1 MTEKYFKKMIEL
13 LEQMNERLERIEIQ
27 LSTDSSPP
35 SSLDLLSKLQ
45 KSQLRTYFAL
55 KDLGEAT
62 CTEIADV
69 TGRSHNLESRYL
81 VKLKEL
87 SERYPGLN
95 VNSKRVSVSDP
106 KNPDRKWT
114 EVKYYIEEN
123 D

>member
-13 LEQMNERLERIEIQ
+13 LEQMNERLERIEVQ
-27 LSTDSSPP
+27 LSNDSSPP

-87 SERYPGLN
+87 SERYPGLS
-95 VNSKRVSVSDP
+95 VKSKRVSVSDP
-106 KNPDRKWT
+106 KNQDRKWT